1 MDHNKF
7 WVKVLEKTEKCH
19 CPLDLSEHILNLGLH
34 RLPHG
39 KDQEP
44 GGRRPV
50 AYLQH
55 ALITSS
61 SLWVFGPPK
70 KSLAYILADLVSS
83 V

>member
-1 MDHNKF
+1 MYCLSDP
-7 WVKVLEKTEKCH
+7 LEN
-19 CPLDLSEHILNLGLH
+19 ILNLGLH
-34 RLPHG
+34 RIPHG

-83 V
+83 VFSYLLH